1 MKHWTLK
8 LGCPGCRIPWE
19 SRNAEGQCSRCKR
32 CLQCCA
38 FAHLKYTCAWRDAK
52 RTPDQRLRSTKA
64 YERWVAD
71 QRILGNNRR
80 IT

>member
-1 MKHWTLK
+1 MTHPTQPLHVHLQGLVGK
-8 LGCPGCRIPWE
+8 GRD
-19 SRNAEGQCSRCKR
+19 AEGQCSRCKR

-52 RTPDQRLRSTKA
+52 KTPDQQLRSTKA
-64 YERWVAD
+64 YERWAAD
-71 QRILGNNRR
+71 PRMLGNNRR